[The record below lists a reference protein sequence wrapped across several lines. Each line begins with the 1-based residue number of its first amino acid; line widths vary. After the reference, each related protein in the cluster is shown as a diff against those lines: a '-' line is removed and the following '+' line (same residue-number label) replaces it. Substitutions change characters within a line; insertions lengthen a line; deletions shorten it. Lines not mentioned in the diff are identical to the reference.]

1 MLFQKNTLSE
11 EAKNELNNT
20 KEIEKKWTE
29 KIQLIERINIHI
41 VSKLFQ
47 Q

>member
-11 EAKNELNNT
+11 EAKSKLNKT

-29 KIQLIERINIHI
+29 KI
-41 VSKLFQ
+41 
-47 Q
+47 